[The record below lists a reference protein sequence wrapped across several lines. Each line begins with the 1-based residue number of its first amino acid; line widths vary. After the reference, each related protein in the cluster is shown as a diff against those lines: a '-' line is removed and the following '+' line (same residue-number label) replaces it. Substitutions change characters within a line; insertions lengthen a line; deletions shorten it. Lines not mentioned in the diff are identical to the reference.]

1 MINFKVAVAFKLGRP
16 RSASA
21 SNQQV
26 LDERRP
32 KQLQQTLLEYIIV
45 PKLIM
50 EGEKLNTAC

>member
-1 MINFKVAVAFKLGRP
+1 MINFKVAAVAFKLGRP
-16 RSASA
+16 RSAA

-32 KQLQQTLLEYIIV
+32 KQLQTLLEYIIV